1 MTDVD
6 SVYDPRLSYDPVYR
20 CLPRDSK
27 NIEKKNMD
35 KESFCDRGNNLN
47 IRFLVVAEN
56 KETRKGRKGIF
67 RPNIDL
73 VL

>member
-1 MTDVD
+1 
-6 SVYDPRLSYDPVYR
+6 
-20 CLPRDSK
+20 
-27 NIEKKNMD
+27 MD